1 MSDEEAPMAAMTV
14 RNIPD
19 DVHKALKRRAKRHGR
34 SAEAEV
40 RSILQDAL
48 GQQPKVGLG
57 TALLELGRKI
67 REAGGEFEPV
77 RDTSPARYVD
87 FSGPEFDGP
96 DSHDPD

>member
-1 MSDEEAPMAAMTV
+1 MAAMTV

-19 DVHKALKRRAKRHGR
+19 DIHKALKRRAKQHGR

-48 GQQPKVGLG
+48 GQEPKVGLG

-67 REAGGEFEPV
+67 REAGGEFEPL
-77 RDTSPARYVD
+77 RDMTPARSVD
-87 FSGPEFDGP
+87 FGSPEFDGP
-96 DSHDPD
+96 DADDPG